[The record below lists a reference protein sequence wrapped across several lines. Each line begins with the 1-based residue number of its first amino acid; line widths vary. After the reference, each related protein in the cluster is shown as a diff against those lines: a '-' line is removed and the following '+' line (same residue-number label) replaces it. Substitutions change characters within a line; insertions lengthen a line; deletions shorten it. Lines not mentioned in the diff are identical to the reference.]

1 MDALLRGETGARQTI
16 QDRLRVFPSDAE
28 SELLRGVFSTVEQ
41 LMDDLEKSR
50 EVEKKLE
57 VRLSDAEES
66 GRQALDKAE
75 AVHQEQVDRL
85 QGDIEALQKLLD
97 MDRKRHLRR
106 ASTLEDEVN
115 MLRGELKKPWTP
127 RVLQPA
133 EQAALKAEVKIGVLG
148 VWV

>member
-16 QDRLRVFPSDAE
+16 QARLRVFPSDVE
-28 SELLRGVFSTVEQ
+28 GELLRGVFSTAEQ
-41 LMDDLEKSR
+41 LMDDLKKSR
-50 EVEKKLE
+50 EAEKKLE
-57 VRLSDAEES
+57 VRVSDAEES
-66 GRQALDKAE
+66 GRQALNQAE

-85 QGDIEALQKLLD
+85 HGDIDALQKLLD
-97 MDRKRHLRR
+97 TDRKRHLRR

-127 RVLQPA
+127 RVLEPA
-133 EQAALKAEVKIGVLG
+133 EQAALKAEVIFGVSG